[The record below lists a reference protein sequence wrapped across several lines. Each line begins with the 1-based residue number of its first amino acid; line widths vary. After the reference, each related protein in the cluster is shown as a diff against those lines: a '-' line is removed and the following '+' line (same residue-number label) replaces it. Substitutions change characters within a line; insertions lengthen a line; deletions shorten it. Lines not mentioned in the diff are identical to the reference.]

1 MKNEERDP
9 LGVGKYDEF
18 TGGVVSDLDVVL
30 DPSLVEPI
38 ETKTLSERL
47 EIELNKQE
55 VKGEEVIRQ
64 PKKWPVATD
73 EQRDTAHEH
82 DPAQFGHVEEG
93 EDESS
98 IDLDNLFKSIAPIAS
113 FPREELLLDALKGV
127 LDLHNN
133 IVRATVMF
141 LEDDKPHG
149 AWKHLN
155 QSKGAME
162 CQVVDVIRVLFNHDK
177 ATSLILALD
186 IEEPSAEQVVAEVL
200 EAHDVN

>member
-82 DPAQFGHVEEG
+82 DPAQFGHVEE
-93 EDESS
+93 
-98 IDLDNLFKSIAPIAS
+98 APIAS

-133 IVRATVMF
+133 IVRAIMF
-141 LEDDKPHG
+141 LMEDDKPHG

-177 ATSLILALD
+177 ATSLILALG

>member
-1 MKNEERDP
+1 MKNEESDP

-93 EDESS
+93 KTRAAS
-98 IDLDNLFKSIAPIAS
+98 IWTTCSN
-113 FPREELLLDALKGV
+113 LLLR
-127 LDLHNN
+127 LH
-133 IVRATVMF
+133 RF
-141 LEDDKPHG
+141 LERNCSSTLSREFWTSTTTLSG
-149 AWKHLN
+149 RLLC
-155 QSKGAME
+155 SSRM
-162 CQVVDVIRVLFNHDK
+162 
-177 ATSLILALD
+177 TSLM
-186 IEEPSAEQVVAEVL
+186 EPGSI
-200 EAHDVN
+200 

>member
-1 MKNEERDP
+1 MNSQNR
-9 LGVGKYDEF
+9 KYDEFTEF
-18 TGGVVSDLDVVL
+18 TGGVVSDLDVIL

-64 PKKWPVATD
+64 PKKWPVATED
-73 EQRDTAHEH
+73 QRAAVSVRDH
-82 DPAQFGHVEEG
+82 DPAHFGHSGREG
-93 EDESS
+93 
-98 IDLDNLFKSIAPIAS
+98 
-113 FPREELLLDALKGV
+113 LLLDSLGGV
-127 LDLHNN
+127 LDLYNN
-133 IVRATVMF
+133 LVRATVVL
-141 LEDDKPHG
+141 LENDKPHG

>member
-1 MKNEERDP
+1 MKNAIP
-9 LGVGKYDEF
+9 LDVGNMMNSQNRKYDEFTEF
-18 TGGVVSDLDVVL
+18 TGGVVSDLDVIL

-64 PKKWPVATD
+64 PKKWPVATED
-73 EQRDTAHEH
+73 QRAAVSVRDH
-82 DPAQFGHVEEG
+82 DPAHFGHSGREG
-93 EDESS
+93 LL
-98 IDLDNLFKSIAPIAS
+98 LDA
-113 FPREELLLDALKGV
+113 PREGLLLDALGGV
-127 LDLHNN
+127 LDLYNN
-133 IVRATVMF
+133 LVRATVVL
-141 LEDDKPHG
+141 LENDKPHG

-186 IEEPSAEQVVAEVL
+186 IEEPSAEQVVAESSL
-200 EAHDVN
+200 I

>member
-1 MKNEERDP
+1 MKSEERDL

-30 DPSLVEPI
+30 DPSLVVEP
-38 ETKTLSERL
+38 TLSERL

-55 VKGEEVIRQ
+55 VKGIRQ

-82 DPAQFGHVEEG
+82 DNVF
-93 EDESS
+93 
-98 IDLDNLFKSIAPIAS
+98 NSIAP

-133 IVRATVMF
+133 LVRATVRF

-149 AWKHLN
+149 LN

-186 IEEPSAEQVVAEVL
+186 IEEPSTEQVMAEVL
-200 EAHDVN
+200 EAHDVELTDYQIH